1 MTMLE
6 PADPWL
12 RPRRPGPGA
21 RPAGLATTTADRPD
35 DHVPLPAVPV
45 AAGWARR
52 RAVEL
57 LTARGLHPDTA
68 DVVSLLISELVTN
81 ALLHGLSAATA
92 NGSPARCAHCGG
104 QLCLNLREE
113 PGGVLI
119 EVFDAAVLPPRRAE
133 GTFDPQGFGAAPFGT
148 ASSFDAEPFDA
159 EPFNAGVFH
168 AESFKAGSFGTDP
181 RDTDTFD
188 TDTLNTAALAAA
200 FNDGALGEAAF
211 DEAFDET
218 EFNDTERGRGLM
230 LIANLSEEQGYYL
243 PPTGGK
249 VVWCVVKGEV

>member
-1 MTMLE
+1 MLE

-21 RPAGLATTTADRPD
+21 RPVGLATTTADRPG

-81 ALLHGLSAATA
+81 ALLHGMSAAAAT
-92 NGSPARCAHCGG
+92 GSPARCAHCGG

-119 EVFDAAVLPPRRAE
+119 EVFDAAILPPRRAE
-133 GTFDPQGFGAAPFGT
+133 GTFGEPA
-148 ASSFDAEPFDA
+148 FDAET
-159 EPFNAGVFH
+159 FH
-168 AESFKAGSFGTDP
+168 TSAFGTDALN
-181 RDTDTFD
+181 TGAFE

-200 FNDGALGEAAF
+200 FNDGALAEAAF

-218 EFNDTERGRGLM
+218 GFNDTERGRGLM

-249 VVWCVVKGEV
+249 VVWCVVKAEV

>member
-1 MTMLE
+1 MLE

-57 LTARGLHPDTA
+57 LHARGLHPDIA
-68 DVVSLLISELVTN
+68 DDVSLLISELVTN

-92 NGSPARCAHCGG
+92 TASPARCAHCGG
-104 QLCLNLREE
+104 QLCLNLRDE
-113 PGGVLI
+113 PGGLLI
-119 EVFDAAVLPPRRAE
+119 EVFDAAILPPRRAE
-133 GTFDPQGFGAAPFGT
+133 GTFGPAALGADPFGT
-148 ASSFDAEPFDA
+148 EPL
-159 EPFNAGVFH
+159 NA
-168 AESFKAGSFGTDP
+168 
-181 RDTDTFD
+181 DTFD
-188 TDTLNTAALAAA
+188 PDSLDPAALCAAA
-200 FNDGALGEAAF
+200 FDQDTLQEAAF
-211 DEAFDET
+211 DEAFDEIG
-218 EFNDTERGRGLM
+218 FNDTERGRGLM
-230 LIANLSEEQGYYL
+230 LVASLSEEQGYYL

-249 VVWCVVKGEV
+249 VVWCVVKADV

>member
-1 MTMLE
+1 MLE

-57 LTARGLHPDTA
+57 LTARGLHQDTA

-81 ALLHGLSAATA
+81 ALLHGLSAAAATD
-92 NGSPARCAHCGG
+92 SPARCAHCGG

-119 EVFDAAVLPPRRAE
+119 EVFDAATLPPRRAE
-133 GTFDPQGFGAAPFGT
+133 GTFGPQGFGAASFGA
-148 ASSFDAEPFDA
+148 ASSFDAEPF
-159 EPFNAGVFH
+159 NTGVFH
-168 AESFKAGSFGTDP
+168 AESFKTGSFGTDP
-181 RDTDTFD
+181 LDTGTFD
-188 TDTLNTAALAAA
+188 TDTLSTAALAAA

>member
-1 MTMLE
+1 MLE

-21 RPAGLATTTADRPD
+21 RPAGLATTTADRPG

-57 LTARGLHPDTA
+57 LAARGLHPDTA
-68 DVVSLLISELVTN
+68 DIVSLLISELVTN

-92 NGSPARCAHCGG
+92 TGSPARCAHCGG

-119 EVFDAAVLPPRRAE
+119 EVFDAAILPPRRAE
-133 GTFDPQGFGAAPFGT
+133 ETFGPQGFGAASFGT
-148 ASSFDAEPFDA
+148 ASSFDA

-168 AESFKAGSFGTDP
+168 AESFKTGSLGTDP
-181 RDTDTFD
+181 LDTDTFD

>member
-81 ALLHGLSAATA
+81 ALLHGLSAAAAT
-92 NGSPARCAHCGG
+92 GSPARCARCGG

-119 EVFDAAVLPPRRAE
+119 EVFDAATLPPQRAE
-133 GTFDPQGFGAAPFGT
+133 GTFGT
-148 ASSFDAEPFDA
+148 TSSFDA

-168 AESFKAGSFGTDP
+168 AESFKTARFGTDSL
-181 RDTDTFD
+181 DADTFD

-200 FNDGALGEAAF
+200 FNNGALGEAAF

-243 PPTGGK
+243 PPAGGK
-249 VVWCVVKGEV
+249 VVWCVVKAEV

>member
-1 MTMLE
+1 MLE

-35 DHVPLPAVPV
+35 DHVPLPAVAV

-57 LTARGLHPDTA
+57 LHARGLHPETA
-68 DVVSLLISELVTN
+68 DDVSLLISELVTN

-92 NGSPARCAHCGG
+92 TDSAARCAQCGG
-104 QLCLNLREE
+104 QLCLNLRDE

-119 EVFDAAVLPPRRAE
+119 EVFDAATHPPRRAE
-133 GTFDPQGFGAAPFGT
+133 GTFGPTAFDADAFGT
-148 ASSFDAEPFDA
+148 EPL
-159 EPFNAGVFH
+159 NA
-168 AESFKAGSFGTDP
+168 
-181 RDTDTFD
+181 DTFD
-188 TDTLNTAALAAA
+188 PDSLDPAALCAAA
-200 FNDGALGEAAF
+200 FDQDPLQEAAF
-211 DEAFDET
+211 DEAFDEIG
-218 EFNDTERGRGLM
+218 FNDTERGRGLM
-230 LIANLSEEQGYYL
+230 LVASLSEEQGYYL

-249 VVWCVVKGEV
+249 VVWCVVKADV

>member
-1 MTMLE
+1 MLE

-12 RPRRPGPGA
+12 RPRRPAPGV
-21 RPAGLATTTADRPD
+21 RPAGLATTTVDRPD

-57 LTARGLHPDTA
+57 LTARGLDQDTA

-92 NGSPARCAHCGG
+92 TGSPARCAHCGG

-119 EVFDAAVLPPRRAE
+119 EVFDAATLPPRRAE
-133 GTFDPQGFGAAPFGT
+133 GTFGPAGFGAA
-148 ASSFDAEPFDA
+148 
-159 EPFNAGVFH
+159 
-168 AESFKAGSFGTDP
+168 
-181 RDTDTFD
+181 FD
-188 TDTLNTAALAAA
+188 TDNLTTAALAAA

-243 PPTGGK
+243 PPAGGK
-249 VVWCVVKGEV
+249 VVWCVVKAEV

>member
-1 MTMLE
+1 MLE

-21 RPAGLATTTADRPD
+21 RPAGLATTTADRPG

-92 NGSPARCAHCGG
+92 TSSPARCAHCGG

-119 EVFDAAVLPPRRAE
+119 EVFDAAIIPPRRAL
-133 GTFDPQGFGAAPFGT
+133 
-148 ASSFDAEPFDA
+148 DA

-168 AESFKAGSFGTDP
+168 AESFNTGAFGTKSL
-181 RDTDTFD
+181 DTDAFD
-188 TDTLNTAALAAA
+188 TDNLNTAALAAA
-200 FNDGALGEAAF
+200 FNDGALEEAAF

-243 PPTGGK
+243 PPAGGK
-249 VVWCVVKGEV
+249 VVWCVVKAEV

>member
-1 MTMLE
+1 MLE

-12 RPRRPGPGA
+12 RPRRPLPGA
-21 RPAGLATTTADRPD
+21 RPAGLATTTAERPD

-57 LTARGLHPDTA
+57 LHARGVHPETA
-68 DVVSLLISELVTN
+68 DDVSLLISELVTN
-81 ALLHGLSAATA
+81 ALLHGLSAAAAT
-92 NGSPARCAHCGG
+92 GSPARCARCGG

-119 EVFDAAVLPPRRAE
+119 EVFDAATVPPRRSEEPIGPAAFNAS
-133 GTFDPQGFGAAPFGT
+133 TFGASAIGT
-148 ASSFDAEPFDA
+148 ETIDD
-159 EPFNAGVFH
+159 
-168 AESFKAGSFGTDP
+168 
-181 RDTDTFD
+181 DTFD
-188 TDTLNTAALAAA
+188 TTSLDPAVLAAA
-200 FNDGALGEAAF
+200 FNKGALEEAAF

-218 EFNDTERGRGLM
+218 GFNHTERGRGLM
-230 LIANLSEEQGYYL
+230 LVANLSEEQGYYL

-249 VVWCVVKGEV
+249 VVWCVVKADA

>member
-1 MTMLE
+1 MLE

-57 LTARGLHPDTA
+57 LHARGLHPDIA
-68 DVVSLLISELVTN
+68 DDVSLLISELVTN

-92 NGSPARCAHCGG
+92 TASPARCAHCGG
-104 QLCLNLREE
+104 QLCLNLRDE
-113 PGGVLI
+113 PGGLLI
-119 EVFDAAVLPPRRAE
+119 EVFDTAILPPRRAE
-133 GTFDPQGFGAAPFGT
+133 GTFGPAALGADPFGT
-148 ASSFDAEPFDA
+148 EPL
-159 EPFNAGVFH
+159 NA
-168 AESFKAGSFGTDP
+168 
-181 RDTDTFD
+181 DTFD
-188 TDTLNTAALAAA
+188 PDSLDPAALCAAA
-200 FNDGALGEAAF
+200 FDQDTLQEAAF
-211 DEAFDET
+211 DEAFDEIG
-218 EFNDTERGRGLM
+218 FNDTERGRGLM
-230 LIANLSEEQGYYL
+230 LVASLSEEQGYYL

-249 VVWCVVKGEV
+249 VVWCVVKADV

>member
-1 MTMLE
+1 MLE

-21 RPAGLATTTADRPD
+21 RPAGLATTTAERPD

-57 LTARGLHPDTA
+57 LTARGLDSDTA

-92 NGSPARCAHCGG
+92 TGSPARCAHCGG

-119 EVFDAAVLPPRRAE
+119 EVFDAATLPPRRAE
-133 GTFDPQGFGAAPFGT
+133 GTFDTAPFNTT
-148 ASSFDAEPFDA
+148 A
-159 EPFNAGVFH
+159 PFNAGVF
-168 AESFKAGSFGTDP
+168 
-181 RDTDTFD
+181 DTDS
-188 TDTLNTAALAAA
+188 LNTAALAAA
-200 FNDGALGEAAF
+200 FNDGALREAAF

-218 EFNDTERGRGLM
+218 GFNDTERGRGLM

-243 PPTGGK
+243 PSTGGK
-249 VVWCVVKGEV
+249 VVWCVVKAEV